1 MKTKFNKRIC
11 LIGIAGLLLSVS
23 TVFAQPPGPALKD
36 PESMKTRMEA
46 RMKAMEQ
53 KLNLT
58 EEQQKLLEANR
69 IKHREEAEKFH
80 ENLRA
85 AREAMRAEL
94 EKPELNMDKINQLHS
109 EEKDLMAKLAD
120 YRLEG
125 ILEVRKILTPEQ
137 FVEFGKLIG
146 ERRHGRGMGMKQ
158 GPPDLPEGP
167 SEE

>member
-1 MKTKFNKRIC
+1 MKIPFNKRIC

-69 IKHREEAEKFH
+69 IKHREQAEKFH
-80 ENLRA
+80 ESLKA
-85 AREAMRAEL
+85 TREAMRAEL

-109 EEKDLMAKLAD
+109 EEKYLMEKL
-120 YRLEG
+120 
-125 ILEVRKILTPEQ
+125 
-137 FVEFGKLIG
+137 
-146 ERRHGRGMGMKQ
+146 
-158 GPPDLPEGP
+158 
-167 SEE
+167 